1 HNPGLPAVFAVSFGC
16 RWLHG
21 LTIMTVHTFEA
32 MGTMVSIRI
41 ADADSNVSAV
51 LEDIQ
56 QEFSRLNQTFSLY
69 LEDSEISQ
77 IARGELALSD
87 SSEEMREEYARALD
101 WREKTDGA
109 FTPHRPDGVIDLSG
123 TIKAVA
129 IDAAATLLRGA
140 GFDNFS
146 VNVGG
151 DLTTSG
157 NQSSEETGWIT
168 GIVDPLDRSTMLAA
182 LRLNADFPAMATSGS
197 AERGEHIWLR
207 PETTQDFV
215 QATVIAHDIITA
227 DVLATAIIAGGQ
239 TTLDQVT
246 QNFAVAV
253 MTVAQDGALQA
264 NSRFQELVAH

>member
-1 HNPGLPAVFAVSFGC
+1 MS
-16 RWLHG
+16 
-21 LTIMTVHTFEA
+21 VHTFDT

-41 ADADSNVSAV
+41 ADAEEGVPGQSIAAIT
-51 LEDIQ
+51 EI
-56 QEFSRLNQTFSLY
+56 EHECARLNETFSLY

-77 IARGELALSD
+77 IARGELALAD
-87 SSEEMREEYARALD
+87 SSELMRTEYARALD

-129 IDAAATLLRGA
+129 IDAAAQTLIGS
-140 GFDNFS
+140 GFKNFS

-151 DLTTSG
+151 DLTTFG

-168 GIVDPLDRSTMLAA
+168 GIVDPLDQSSLLAA
-182 LRLNADFPAMATSGS
+182 LRLTTDFPAMATSGS

-207 PETTQDFV
+207 PETTKAFV
-215 QATVIAHDIITA
+215 QASVIASDIITA
-227 DVLATAIIAGGQ
+227 DVLATAIISGGQ
-239 TTLDQVT
+239 ATLDQIT

-253 MTVAQDGALQA
+253 MTVAPDGALQA
-264 NSRFQELVAH
+264 NAKFQELVAR

>member
-1 HNPGLPAVFAVSFGC
+1 MSVQ
-16 RWLHG
+16 
-21 LTIMTVHTFEA
+21 TFEA

-41 ADADSNVSAV
+41 ADAGSNVSVV
-51 LEDIQ
+51 LADIE
-56 QEFSRLNQTFSLY
+56 QEFARLNQVFSLY
-69 LEDSEISQ
+69 RDDSEISQ
-77 IARGELALSD
+77 IAHGDLSLAD
-87 SSEEMREEYARALD
+87 SSDVMRDEYARALD

-129 IDAAATLLRGA
+129 IDSASRMLSAAGMT
-140 GFDNFS
+140 NFS

-157 NQSSEETGWIT
+157 NQSDDETGWIT
-168 GIVDPLDRSTMLAA
+168 GIVDPEDRGTVLAA
-182 LRLNADFPAMATSGS
+182 VRLNSEFPAMATSGS

-207 PETTQDFV
+207 PETTKDFF
-215 QATVIAHDIITA
+215 QATVIAADIITA

-239 TTLDQVT
+239 ASLDQIT

-253 MTVAQDGALQA
+253 MTVAPDGSLQA
-264 NSRFQELVAH
+264 NPRFHELIAH

>member
-1 HNPGLPAVFAVSFGC
+1 MAVHSFD
-16 RWLHG
+16 
-21 LTIMTVHTFEA
+21 T

-41 ADADSNVSAV
+41 ADAEISEHTADDSVISV
-51 LEDIQ
+51 LNELEH
-56 QEFSRLNQTFSLY
+56 EFARLNEKYSLY
-69 LEDSEISQ
+69 RDDSEISQ
-77 IARGELALSD
+77 VAAGALSLAD
-87 SSEEMREEYARALD
+87 ASEEMREEYARALH

-129 IDAAATLLRGA
+129 IDAASKMLHSA

-157 NQSSEETGWIT
+157 NQGLDERGWVT
-168 GIVDPLDRSTMLAA
+168 GIVDPEDRGTMIAA
-182 LRLNADFPAMATSGS
+182 VRLTAEFPAMATSGS

-207 PETTQDFV
+207 PETTKDFV
-215 QATVIAHDIITA
+215 QATVIAEDIITA
-227 DVLATAIIAGGQ
+227 DVLATAIISGGHA
-239 TTLDQVT
+239 TLDQIT

-253 MTVAQDGALQA
+253 MTVAPDGSLQA
-264 NSRFQELVAH
+264 NAHFQELIAR